1 MAERRPRLQQELDA
15 KFITVSYDLV
25 SEADVAMHQKKG
37 PEPALCEVRPV
48 DPVVGK
54 WIDQR
59 MRSDS
64 TTMSST

>member
-1 MAERRPRLQQELDA
+1 MAESMPRLQQELGA

-25 SEADVAMHQKKG
+25 SEADVAAHHKNG
-37 PEPALCEVRPV
+37 PEPALREVRPV